1 VSLQR
6 PDKIRSFRDLEIWQ
20 RGIILTEAV
29 YESTKAFPKEE
40 LYGLVAQ
47 LRRTAVSIPSN
58 IAEGFARRHNKE
70 YKQFLHISLGSCAEL
85 TTQVIIA
92 SKLRYIADKA
102 ADDMVNEVEEISRM
116 TMSLIK
122 KL

>member
-1 VSLQR
+1 MPLQR

-102 ADDMVNEVEEISRM
+102 AAAMVNEIEEISKM
-116 TMSLIK
+116 TMGLIK